1 LQTIACLHKLCDLAL
16 EAGKLREVLKD
27 TEEIAQTLWS
37 SIHGTVSIHLACNGL
52 PWIERNRLLDRQL
65 DILMAGILK
74 T

>member
-52 PWIERNRLLDRQL
+52 PWIELPAFSIGNSTFSWR
-65 DILMAGILK
+65 AF
-74 T
+74 